1 MLNST
6 HFTFEKLKKDLS
18 EKEHLLEEK
27 NREILR
33 LRMANEEA
41 MRLTLHKRAAHDSMA
56 ASQVDSEQRGQLLAD
71 LSYSIDSLR
80 AELTRI
86 KQNMFA

>member
-1 MLNST
+1 MLHT
-6 HFTFEKLKKDLS
+6 TQETFEKLKKDLC

-41 MRLTLHKRAAHDSMA
+41 ALQQYNKRAGISPNQ
-56 ASQVDSEQRGQLLAD
+56 SS
-71 LSYSIDSLR
+71 
-80 AELTRI
+80 
-86 KQNMFA
+86 N